1 MFKSPKTAYQPCL
14 LSVYLMSIKYIFYWK
29 VLEVCALNALKINF
43 TEIRNEL
50 NNTKKRKKKMGLCL
64 LYINMLMLG
73 SFSQYFLM
81 LYMKVT
87 CTLIA
92 LYKSWTFLWPVWY
105 LRSTVHKWS
114 EKNLFEF
121 VVWL

>member
-1 MFKSPKTAYQPCL
+1 MFTQCVSNEYQIYLLLKSAGSLCFERFQNK
-14 LSVYLMSIKYIFYWK
+14 FY
-29 VLEVCALNALKINF
+29 
-43 TEIRNEL
+43 RNQKH
-50 NNTKKRKKKMGLCL
+50 NTKKKKKMGLCL

-92 LYKSWTFLWPVWY
+92 LYKS
-105 LRSTVHKWS
+105 
-114 EKNLFEF
+114 
-121 VVWL
+121 